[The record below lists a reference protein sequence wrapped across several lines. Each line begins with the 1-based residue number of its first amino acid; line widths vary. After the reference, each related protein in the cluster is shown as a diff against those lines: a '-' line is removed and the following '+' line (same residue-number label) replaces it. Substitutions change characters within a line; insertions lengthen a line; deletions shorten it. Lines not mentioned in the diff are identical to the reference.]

1 MPSVTRRNE
10 HEPIDAMIR
19 RFKKQVDKA
28 DTINDARKHEFYEKP
43 TSNRKRAKAAAGKR
57 EEKRR
62 REDRLPSKT
71 PSFKKKKEK
80 PRYNK
85 PQ

>member
-1 MPSVTRRNE
+1 MPSVTKRND
-10 HEPIDAMIR
+10 HESVDAMIR
-19 RFKKQVDKA
+19 RFKKLVDRA
-28 DTINDARKHEFYEKP
+28 DTIKDARKHEFYEKP
-43 TSNRKRAKAAAGKR
+43 AAERKRAKAAAGKR

-80 PRYNK
+80 RSFRS
-85 PQ
+85 Q